1 MTKQEAIKE
10 LELIFQMADQ
20 VEFLAE
26 GLSDKTFGL
35 VMQPFYAAAAQVA
48 VENDISEDE
57 MEAIEVRANAAKRR
71 SDVNAIG

>member
-57 MEAIEVRANAAKRR
+57 MEAIEVRVNVAKRR

>member
-1 MTKQEAIKE
+1 
-10 LELIFQMADQ
+10 MADQ
-20 VEFLAE
+20 VELLAE

-57 MEAIEVRANAAKRR
+57 MEAIEVRTNAATRAN
-71 SDVNAIG
+71 VPG